1 MLEANATWLVTG
13 CSKGLG
19 RAIAETLLEAG
30 YRVAMTARDPDQLKD
45 LSERYSDR
53 ALALRLDV
61 TDSEQMRFAVSES
74 KDKFG
79 GIDVLVNNAG
89 YGYIGGVEEGED
101 HEIRMSF
108 ETNFF
113 GPLAMIQAVLPG
125 MRERKRGHIV
135 AISSIGGLTT
145 FPNVGFYHAAKFAT
159 EGLCETLAQEVAP
172 FHIGVTI
179 VEPGGFRT
187 DFRGASMRQS
197 QVRLPEYAETLG
209 KQRDALLAAHGAQKG
224 DPRRAAAAILKAVT
238 SDKPPLHLLLGA
250 DALELARKKIQALDA
265 DFGAWEAVTCSTD
278 FK

>member
-1 MLEANATWLVTG
+1 M
-13 CSKGLG
+13 
-19 RAIAETLLEAG
+19 AETLLEAG
-30 YRVAMTARDPDQLKD
+30 YRVAMTARDPDQVKNVCA
-45 LSERYSDR
+45 RYGDQ

-61 TDSEQMRFAVSES
+61 TNPEQVRSAVSET

-101 HEIRMSF
+101 QDIRASF

-125 MRERKRGHIV
+125 MREQKRGHIV

-172 FHIGVTI
+172 FRIGVTI

-187 DFRGASMRQS
+187 EFRGSSMRQS
-197 QVRLPEYAETLG
+197 AVRFPAYAETLG
-209 KQRDALLAAHGAQKG
+209 KQRDGLLAAHGAQKG
-224 DPRRAAAAILKAVT
+224 DPHRAAAAILQAVT
-238 SDKPPLHLLLGA
+238 SAKPPLHLLLGA
-250 DALELARKKIQALDA
+250 DALDLAKKKIQALEA
-265 DFGAWEAVTCSTD
+265 DFEAWETLTCSTD
-278 FK
+278 FQ